1 MVVSRIEVAKVC
13 HDCKVSGSMVASDVA
28 TSKFHNRRMKALGV
42 TLPLRPR
49 EVGGDKL
56 DHRVRM
62 ESVSMKYSSVLNVV
76 GVREL
81 DEDEVVAE
89 GGLVLLRMNDGS
101 SKGIGLAPRA
111 RLGGRSPLSLLP
123 QPIMVR
129 PGGQIND
136 RRVWI
141 CQQKQFSRGFEL
153 ARRSTPQTVQNLWRQ
168 YSALSNFYLFY
179 FSQRT
184 EEISHR
190 NHNVAWGGIFPGKPR
205 ELYAIAAGINNS
217 LTPFCRT
224 PTNPKSQP

>member
-62 ESVSMKYSSVLNVV
+62 ESVSMKYSSVLNVA

-81 DEDEVVAE
+81 DEVVVGE

-123 QPIMVR
+123 QPIIFV
-129 PGGQIND
+129 GKEA
-136 RRVWI
+136 RV
-141 CQQKQFSRGFEL
+141 
-153 ARRSTPQTVQNLWRQ
+153 
-168 YSALSNFYLFY
+168 LSDPN
-179 FSQRT
+179 
-184 EEISHR
+184 
-190 NHNVAWGGIFPGKPR
+190 
-205 ELYAIAAGINNS
+205 
-217 LTPFCRT
+217 
-224 PTNPKSQP
+224 

>member
-1 MVVSRIEVAKVC
+1 MEAFFRSSAAVVVVSRIEVAKVC

-89 GGLVLLRMNDGS
+89 GGLILLRMNDGS

-123 QPIMVR
+123 QPIIFGV
-129 PGGQIND
+129 G
-136 RRVWI
+136 
-141 CQQKQFSRGFEL
+141 
-153 ARRSTPQTVQNLWRQ
+153 STVYPDQCGT
-168 YSALSNFYLFY
+168 
-179 FSQRT
+179 
-184 EEISHR
+184 
-190 NHNVAWGGIFPGKPR
+190 
-205 ELYAIAAGINNS
+205 
-217 LTPFCRT
+217 
-224 PTNPKSQP
+224 

>member
-81 DEDEVVAE
+81 DEVVDEVVAE

-129 PGGQIND
+129 RPGGQIND
-136 RRVWI
+136 RRVD
-141 CQQKQFSRGFEL
+141 
-153 ARRSTPQTVQNLWRQ
+153 
-168 YSALSNFYLFY
+168 
-179 FSQRT
+179 
-184 EEISHR
+184 
-190 NHNVAWGGIFPGKPR
+190 
-205 ELYAIAAGINNS
+205 
-217 LTPFCRT
+217 
-224 PTNPKSQP
+224 

>member
-1 MVVSRIEVAKVC
+1 MEAFFRSSAAVVVVSRIEVAKVC

-81 DEDEVVAE
+81 DEDEVVVAE

-123 QPIMVR
+123 QPIMGGGPVVR
-129 PGGQIND
+129 SMIEECGFVSRNSF
-136 RRVWI
+136 RVV
-141 CQQKQFSRGFEL
+141 S
-153 ARRSTPQTVQNLWRQ
+153 S
-168 YSALSNFYLFY
+168 
-179 FSQRT
+179 
-184 EEISHR
+184 
-190 NHNVAWGGIFPGKPR
+190 
-205 ELYAIAAGINNS
+205 
-217 LTPFCRT
+217 
-224 PTNPKSQP
+224 

>member
-1 MVVSRIEVAKVC
+1 
-13 HDCKVSGSMVASDVA
+13 
-28 TSKFHNRRMKALGV
+28 LGV

-81 DEDEVVAE
+81 DEDEVVVAE

-123 QPIMVR
+123 QPIMGGGPVVR
-129 PGGQIND
+129 SMIEECGFVSRNSF
-136 RRVWI
+136 RVV
-141 CQQKQFSRGFEL
+141 S
-153 ARRSTPQTVQNLWRQ
+153 S
-168 YSALSNFYLFY
+168 
-179 FSQRT
+179 
-184 EEISHR
+184 
-190 NHNVAWGGIFPGKPR
+190 
-205 ELYAIAAGINNS
+205 
-217 LTPFCRT
+217 
-224 PTNPKSQP
+224 

>member
-1 MVVSRIEVAKVC
+1 MEAFFRSSAAVVVVSRIEVAKVC

-81 DEDEVVAE
+81 DEVVDEVVAE

-123 QPIMVR
+123 QPIM
-129 PGGQIND
+129 PGIND
-136 RRVWI
+136 RR
-141 CQQKQFSRGFEL
+141 L
-153 ARRSTPQTVQNLWRQ
+153 
-168 YSALSNFYLFY
+168 
-179 FSQRT
+179 
-184 EEISHR
+184 
-190 NHNVAWGGIFPGKPR
+190 
-205 ELYAIAAGINNS
+205 
-217 LTPFCRT
+217 
-224 PTNPKSQP
+224 